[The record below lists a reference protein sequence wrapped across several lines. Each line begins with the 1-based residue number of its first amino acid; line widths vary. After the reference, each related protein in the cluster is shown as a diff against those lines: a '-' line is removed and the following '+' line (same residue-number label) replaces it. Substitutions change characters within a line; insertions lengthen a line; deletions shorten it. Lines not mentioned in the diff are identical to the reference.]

1 MVTRYPAKEPRQLL
15 GGKKS
20 PFSKCSIKWIPLW
33 EKVDICPHVTWYRI
47 IKTWSIDLNIQLN
60 ILRVL
65 EEKRREN
72 ICNLGS
78 RQRFLRNKKAFYRRK
93 R

>member
-1 MVTRYPAKEPRQLL
+1 MEIKGKNTEFRNSTARLWSLGILQEPRQLL

-20 PFSKCSIKWIPLW
+20 PFSSIKWIPLW
-33 EKVDICPHVTWYRI
+33 EKVDICPHVTRYRI

-65 EEKRREN
+65 EEKRKYLQPWE
-72 ICNLGS
+72 
-78 RQRFLRNKKAFYRRK
+78 
-93 R
+93 